1 MKTRRA
7 SPILVIGG
15 IAIIIGLMWLIASP
29 RSALEG
35 FYAPSASASQKDSL
49 SPPSMDSLM
58 EGPKI
63 GAEEANTGMKNVL
76 MYIENNPTDTDGF
89 LQFIKDNFFTADAQF
104 KSPMNFKG
112 LSSKWSSQFKSK
124 K

>member
-1 MKTRRA
+1 MKTRCP

-15 IAIIIGLMWLIASP
+15 ITIIIGFMWLISSRP
-29 RSALEG
+29 IKVEG
-35 FYAPSASASQKDSL
+35 FYAAADSGKKDSL

-63 GAEEANTGMKNVL
+63 GVEEANSAMKNVL
-76 MYIENNPTDTDGF
+76 MYVENNPTDTDGF
-89 LQFIKDNFFTADAQF
+89 LQFIKDNFFTADATF

-112 LSSKWSSQFKSK
+112 LSSKWSSQFKAK

>member
-1 MKTRRA
+1 MMKTRRA

-15 IAIIIGLMWLIASP
+15 ITIIIGFLWLIST
-29 RSALEG
+29 RGSSKKSLLENFQSG
-35 FYAPSASASQKDSL
+35 SDSL

-58 EGPKI
+58 ENPKI
-63 GAEEANTGMKNVL
+63 GPEEANTAMKNVL
-76 MYIENNPTDTDGF
+76 MYIENNPTDTDEF
-89 LQFIKDNFFTADAQF
+89 LQFVKGNFFTTGAQF
-104 KSPMNFKG
+104 KSPMDFKG